1 MTWADGASYSGKW
14 NMGYAS
20 EKGIFIDC
28 LGNQYDG
35 QFYLSMAHGY
45 GIYTNT
51 LGAVYEGQWRFDMQ
65 DGYGNERWLD
75 SKSDFQGNFVN
86 GLRNGYGVLVTDQKR
101 YDGNWVNNMMEG
113 QGKMEWL
120 QEPISKT

>member
-1 MTWADGASYSGKW
+1 
-14 NMGYAS
+14 
-20 EKGIFIDC
+20 
-28 LGNQYDG
+28 
-35 QFYLSMAHGY
+35 MAHGY

-86 GLRNGYGVLVTDQKR
+86 GLRNGYGVLVTD
-101 YDGNWVNNMMEG
+101 
-113 QGKMEWL
+113 
-120 QEPISKT
+120 